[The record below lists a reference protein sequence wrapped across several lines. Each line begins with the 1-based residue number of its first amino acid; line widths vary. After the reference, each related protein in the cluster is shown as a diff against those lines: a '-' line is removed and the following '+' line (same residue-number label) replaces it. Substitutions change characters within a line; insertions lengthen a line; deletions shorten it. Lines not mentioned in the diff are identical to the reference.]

1 MFRRRTG
8 KSTMSG
14 TLLFSPLT
22 IRDVELRN
30 RIVVP
35 PMHQYSAVKGFA
47 TDWHL
52 MNAGKFAA
60 GGAGLVVVES
70 TKVERRGCGTLGDL
84 GIWDDKF
91 VEPLGRLVK
100 FIKQQ
105 NAVAGIQL
113 GHSGRKARANRPWE
127 GDGPLKRTSDIDDW
141 DEWSPVA
148 PSAIAH
154 SEKWPV
160 PRALGTH
167 EVKDLVQAWG
177 NAARRAHEAGFDV
190 LELHGAHG
198 YLVHEFLSERSNQ
211 RTDEYGGS
219 EANRMRFLIEV
230 AEAVRTH
237 WPHHKPL
244 FVRLSVEDNAGW
256 GPVQS
261 VRIAKILKTKGVDVI
276 DSSSG
281 GITDAAPILGKE
293 IKYSSQVPLSE
304 YVRRNADIMTMA
316 VGLIIHGDQA
326 EQILRNGQA
335 DLIAVGREIL
345 NNPNWPSRARSVTFH
360 PSSAGGWAR
369 GRNGALAPSLRPGSG
384 GLATKKPESCCEVPV
399 STISGT

>member
-1 MFRRRTG
+1 MAE
-8 KSTMSG
+8 
-14 TLLFSPLT
+14 TLLFKPVTL
-22 IRDVELRN
+22 RDVTLRN

-35 PMHQYSAVKGFA
+35 PMHQYSAVKGFP

-70 TKVERRGCGTLGDL
+70 TKVERRGCGTAGDL

-91 VEPLGRLVK
+91 VEPLRRLAS
-100 FIKQQ
+100 FIKEQK
-105 NAVAGIQL
+105 AVAGIQL

-127 GDGPLKRTSDIDDW
+127 GDGPLQRTSDIDDW
-141 DEWSPVA
+141 EAWQPVA

-160 PRALGTH
+160 PRPLERH
-167 EVKDLVQAWG
+167 EVKGLVQAWG
-177 NAARRAHEAGFDV
+177 EGARRANEAGFDV

-219 EANRMRFLIEV
+219 ESNRMRFLVEI
-230 AEAVRTH
+230 AEAVRAR
-237 WPHHKPL
+237 WPDHKPL

-256 GPVQS
+256 GPEQS
-261 VRIAKILKTKGVDVI
+261 VRLAKILKSRGVDVV
-276 DSSSG
+276 DCSSG
-281 GITDAAPILGKE
+281 GITDAAPILGRE
-293 IKYSSQVPLSE
+293 IKFSYQVPLSE
-304 YVRRNADIMTMA
+304 YVRRHADIMTMA

-326 EQILRNGQA
+326 EQILQQGQA

-345 NNPNWPSRARSVTFH
+345 NNPNWPMDAALKLGVEGPFRNVPPQFGYWLGTRAKRGFGTN
-360 PSSAGGWAR
+360 PSTWQAG
-369 GRNGALAPSLRPGSG
+369 LDI
-384 GLATKKPESCCEVPV
+384 GLEETRKVL
-399 STISGT
+399 